1 MLKKFINYAV
11 PSVFAMFVSSLYV
24 IIDGIFVGQGV
35 GNLALAAVNLVV
47 PVSIFFFGM
56 ATMFTV
62 GGGTLISESFGKKDI
77 AKGVHIFR
85 EAFIVLLILSFFMS
99 FIFVV
104 FS

>member
-47 PVSIFFFGM
+47 PVSIFFLEWPQCLLLEVELLFLK
-56 ATMFTV
+56 V
-62 GGGTLISESFGKKDI
+62 LEKKT
-77 AKGVHIFR
+77 
-85 EAFIVLLILSFFMS
+85 
-99 FIFVV
+99 
-104 FS
+104 